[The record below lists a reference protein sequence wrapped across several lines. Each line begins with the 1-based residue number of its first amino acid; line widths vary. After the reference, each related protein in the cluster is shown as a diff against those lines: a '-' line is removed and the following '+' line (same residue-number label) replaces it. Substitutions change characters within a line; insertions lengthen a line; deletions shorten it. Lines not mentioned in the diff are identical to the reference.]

1 MNKRLSVI
9 LVFFVA
15 ILLVSSCRSTR
26 SALKRPLKEYGFD
39 YLYKKMLE
47 NQVDFS
53 YLSAKF
59 NVVYYQGKK
68 KTDLRGQ
75 FRIKKD
81 SLTWISLSPAL
92 GIEAAR
98 ILLSNDSVKFINR
111 LNKTYFTGEYNLID
125 SLLNTSLDYSILE
138 AMILG
143 NELTQYDINKF
154 RASIDGGLYRITIQE
169 RRKIRKYLKTDEV
182 SSKVLVQNI
191 WLNPDNFKINKVELK
206 ELGDDNRKLEVM
218 YLNYQEVDG
227 ILLPEEIQ
235 INISAATPIDINIRF
250 GKTEINEP
258 LRFPFAIPRKYD
270 ELITSP
276 Q

>member
-1 MNKRLSVI
+1 MNKQLSLL
-9 LVFFVA
+9 LVFVAA
-15 ILLVSSCRSTR
+15 ILLASSCRSTR

-39 YLYKKMLE
+39 YLYNKMLA
-47 NQVDFS
+47 NQVDFA

-81 SLTWISLSPAL
+81 SLAWISLSPAL

-98 ILLSNDSVKFINR
+98 ILLSDDSVKFINR
-111 LNKTYFTGEYNLID
+111 LNKTYFTGEYGLID

-138 AMILG
+138 SMILG

-154 RASIDGGLYRITIQE
+154 KASIDGGLYRITIQE
-169 RRKIRKYLKTDEV
+169 RRKIRKYLKSNEI

-227 ILLPEEIQ
+227 ILLPEEVQ
-235 INISAATPIDINIRF
+235 INISASTPIDINIRF
-250 GKTEINEP
+250 GRTEINEP